1 MTRRFPAMVLLAGLF
16 GTASCARPPR
26 ASAVLITIDTLRADH
41 LGCYGY
47 APPTSPHIDALA
59 RQGTLFRQARTTLPR
74 TTQSVA
80 SILTGRLPKTHGARG
95 LFAHLPEANLTIAEA
110 LQQAGYRTA
119 AVVSNTFL
127 RRGQGFEQG
136 FETYDNPEARW
147 DADSAAAVSDAA
159 IAWLDRAPQG
169 APFFLWV
176 HYLDPH
182 WRYEPDPSWAR
193 TFDPSFEGPFTVYQ
207 DLDAR
212 RYTKGRMIFDP
223 PLTPRQH
230 EHVAALY
237 DGEIAQTDAAVG
249 RLLARLDRVAP
260 SLLVVLTS
268 DHGESLGEHGY
279 HFAHGEYLYE
289 QGLRVPLLVRFPGAV
304 AAGETNDGMALNID
318 VAPTML
324 ALLGVDRLQGVEG
337 RPLLVPAPSAKGAGA
352 RFTAAEPRPWSWAES
367 DFQLIHPENQR
378 YYIRGP
384 RGRWSSA
391 CDGRYKLIH
400 IPAPGG
406 EILELYDLRDDPG
419 ETRNLAGDPGFDE
432 VRQRL
437 LHEVTRFAD
446 YGLGAGDVVSPRGGD
461 AAPETMSPEQ
471 EERLRSLGYI
481 N

>member
-1 MTRRFPAMVLLAGLF
+1 V
-16 GTASCARPPR
+16 
-26 ASAVLITIDTLRADH
+26 
-41 LGCYGY
+41 
-47 APPTSPHIDALA
+47 
-59 RQGTLFRQARTTLPR
+59 
-74 TTQSVA
+74 
-80 SILTGRLPKTHGARG
+80 
-95 LFAHLPEANLTIAEA
+95 
-110 LQQAGYRTA
+110 
-119 AVVSNTFL
+119 
-127 RRGQGFEQG
+127 
-136 FETYDNPEARW
+136 
-147 DADSAAAVSDAA
+147 
-159 IAWLDRAPQG
+159 
-169 APFFLWV
+169 
-176 HYLDPH
+176 
-182 WRYEPDPSWAR
+182 
-193 TFDPSFEGPFTVYQ
+193 
-207 DLDAR
+207 
-212 RYTKGRMIFDP
+212 
-223 PLTPRQH
+223 
-230 EHVAALY
+230 
-237 DGEIAQTDAAVG
+237 
-249 RLLARLDRVAP
+249 
-260 SLLVVLTS
+260 
-268 DHGESLGEHGY
+268 
-279 HFAHGEYLYE
+279 
-289 QGLRVPLLVRFPGAV
+289 V

>member
-289 QGLRVPLLVRFPGAV
+289 QGRSTSTWRRPCWRSSGWIACRGSKGARSSSPPPPRRAQGRASPPPNHAPGPGPRAISSSSTRRTSATTSADRA
-304 AAGETNDGMALNID
+304 AAG
-318 VAPTML
+318 AP
-324 ALLGVDRLQGVEG
+324 
-337 RPLLVPAPSAKGAGA
+337 PA
-352 RFTAAEPRPWSWAES
+352 TAATS
-367 DFQLIHPENQR
+367 
-378 YYIRGP
+378 
-384 RGRWSSA
+384 
-391 CDGRYKLIH
+391 
-400 IPAPGG
+400 
-406 EILELYDLRDDPG
+406 
-419 ETRNLAGDPGFDE
+419 
-432 VRQRL
+432 
-437 LHEVTRFAD
+437 
-446 YGLGAGDVVSPRGGD
+446 
-461 AAPETMSPEQ
+461 
-471 EERLRSLGYI
+471 
-481 N
+481 